1 MAEKDKMKALNQL
14 KKKEAEMEQTL
25 KTQNELQSQM
35 ATIEQKFIFGGVNLL
50 EKDEE
55 QLKLL
60 EESNKEIETK
70 LTQQSEMRKKIV
82 ETEVTLDD
90 INKKYTSLQEEAQA
104 KTRKLKKSGPCITRP
119 NRNWPILKPR
129 TIAKRNQCW
138 SQFVTCK
145 SQFN

>member
-1 MAEKDKMKALNQL
+1 MLCILAENKL
-14 KKKEAEMEQTL
+14 KIPTL
-25 KTQNELQSQM
+25 QKVQNELQSQM

-70 LTQQSEMRKKIV
+70 LNQQSEMRKKIV

-104 KTRKLKKSGPCITRP
+104 KTRKLKK
-119 NRNWPILKPR
+119 
-129 TIAKRNQCW
+129 
-138 SQFVTCK
+138 V
-145 SQFN
+145 

>member
-55 QLKLL
+55 QLELL
-60 EESNKEIETK
+60 EASNKEIETK

-90 INKKYTSLQEEAQA
+90 INKKYTTTLERRESASFWE
-104 KTRKLKKSGPCITRP
+104 
-119 NRNWPILKPR
+119 
-129 TIAKRNQCW
+129 
-138 SQFVTCK
+138 QF
-145 SQFN
+145 